1 MFGKI
6 KQWIYENT
14 EFGKT
19 RYLNF
24 LYKYDMNM
32 YFNNSCMNTE
42 NKENLATSIR
52 LIAHAIEKGMS
63 LPQCKQEFGKNKI
76 IELMNLC
83 DEYEKLINRKDDQA
97 FQIAAATISSYVKFQ
112 ENRGVKIDFVPE
124 KYRCFGADFAGIEF
138 HKSKTGTNFAE
149 IAHNR
154 HSSRNFSD
162 QIPNEVLIKK
172 VVALAQTA
180 PSACNR
186 QPIRVF
192 ACIDY
197 EKRKEIMKMHGGV
210 RGFGMPG
217 VIFAIT
223 GDLVLYQNEL
233 ERNTVFVDGGIFAM
247 NMLYALD
254 SFGLV
259 SCPVIWGS
267 EPDMDSRLSE
277 LLDIPKSFKIILLV
291 MAGYYPNK
299 KYVAACSPKRDVD
312 SILKII

>member
-1 MFGKI
+1 MLGKI
-6 KQWIYENT
+6 KQWIHENT

-32 YFNNSCMNTE
+32 YFNNSCMNAE
-42 NKENLATSIR
+42 NKEYLATSIR

-63 LPQCKQEFGKNKI
+63 LPQCKQGFGKSKI
-76 IELMNLC
+76 KELMHLC
-83 DEYEKLINRKDDQA
+83 DEYEKVNGRKDDQA
-97 FQIAAATISSYVKFQ
+97 LKVAITTISSYVKFQ
-112 ENRGVKIDFVPE
+112 ENRGEKIDFVPE
-124 KYRCFGADFAGIEF
+124 KYKCFEEDFAGVAIY
-138 HKSKTGTNFAE
+138 KSKESTNFAE

-154 HSSRNFSD
+154 HSSRDFSD
-162 QIPNEVLIKK
+162 QTLDQELIKK

-192 ACIDY
+192 ACTDY
-197 EKRKEIMKMHGGV
+197 KKRQEIMKMHSGV

-217 VIFAIT
+217 VVFAIT
-223 GDLVLYQNEL
+223 GDLGLYQNEL
-233 ERNTVFVDGGIFAM
+233 ERNTVFIDGGIFAM

-254 SFGLV
+254 CYGLV

-267 EPDMDSRLSE
+267 EPDMDSKLSSI
-277 LLDIPKSFKIILLV
+277 LDIPKTHKIVILIL
-291 MAGYYPNK
+291 AGYYPEK
-299 KYVAACSPKRDVD
+299 SYIAARSPKRAIDD
-312 SILKII
+312 ILKIV